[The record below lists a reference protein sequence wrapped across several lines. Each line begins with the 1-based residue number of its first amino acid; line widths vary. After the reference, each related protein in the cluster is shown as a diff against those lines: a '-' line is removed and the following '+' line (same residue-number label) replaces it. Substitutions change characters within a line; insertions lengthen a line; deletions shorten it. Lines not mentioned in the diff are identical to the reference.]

1 MSLLFMNGVL
11 FTGRILPVF
20 FAVRYHGTKQGMYIA
35 QWASMESGD
44 IIAMTESGRRLSNVG
59 FSGSFLSGLPN
70 LECSQTADIFGSL
83 RSGHRLTISS

>member
-1 MSLLFMNGVL
+1 MDEVL

-20 FAVRYHGTKQGMYIA
+20 FPVRCYGTKQGMHIA

-44 IIAMTESGRRLSNVG
+44 IIAMTERGRRLSNVG
-59 FSGSFLSGLPN
+59 HFRTFPPGLPS
-70 LECSQTADIFGSL
+70 LECSKTADLFGSL